1 MIYFL
6 VLTLV
11 YFLASVDVAYN
22 NDKKIQLIFL
32 LFVGLMLS
40 VFVGLRW
47 EVGSDWDV
55 YLNHYNVV
63 QGEQFELGYVFLEKI
78 FYTNNLEYS
87 YFLFSVTL
95 VSIFSISYFLFSRVD
110 YAIVAIMFFV
120 ANYMLS
126 FMGGNRQIIA
136 IGIVF
141 LSNAFI
147 IDRNKFGFI
156 SCIFLASLFHISA
169 IIYIVAY
176 FFTIDYISAKKRYI
190 ILVGCVIFGTY
201 IAPALIDIAIK
212 IFSFLGVGYVVN
224 KLSLYQSIIFDNFSI
239 MSMLKKIVMLIFF
252 DLFYQQV
259 LSKAKKELCNVF
271 YNLYFF
277 SVIFDSVVGPI
288 NAAFM
293 RASVYFRI
301 SEIVIVSLI
310 VTTAK
315 NKAHRIFLI
324 SILFVLCLRQ
334 LYSGLNFYPEL
345 YSDYLNYIIDF

>member
-11 YFLASVDVAYN
+11 YFLANIDVAYN

-40 VFVGLRW
+40 VFIGFRW

-55 YLNHYNVV
+55 YLNHYNFV

-87 YFLFSVTL
+87 YFLFFITL
-95 VSIFSISYFLFSRVD
+95 VSIFFISYFLFSRVD

-156 SCIFLASLFHISA
+156 SCILLASLFHISA

-176 FFTIDYISAKKRYI
+176 FFTIDYVSAKRRYF
-190 ILVGCVIFGTY
+190 ILVGCVVFGSY
-201 IAPALIDIAIK
+201 LAPALIAIAIK
-212 IFSFLGVGYVVN
+212 IFSLIGVTYVVD
-224 KLSLYQSIIFDNFSI
+224 KLTTYQSVIFDNFSI
-239 MSMLKKIVMLIFF
+239 TSMLKKIIILLFF
-252 DLFYQQV
+252 DLYYQQV
-259 LSKAKKELCNVF
+259 LSKVKKEFCNFF

-277 SVIFDSVVGPI
+277 SVIFDAVVGPI

-310 VTTAK
+310 VATSK
-315 NKAHRIFLI
+315 SKAHRIFLI
-324 SILFVLCLRQ
+324 FIIFFLCLRQ
-334 LYSGLNFYPEL
+334 LNSALAFYPDL
-345 YSDYLNYIIDF
+345 YADYKNVVF